1 MDMGCTCRT
10 LRMCMAWTWHV
21 HAMRIQAYKTECA
34 VLCAATERVQ
44 LVVHTSLP
52 CAIPAL
58 TSENLTHRFSVEEM
72 PAAVA
77 ITWCI

>member
-1 MDMGCTCRT
+1 
-10 LRMCMAWTWHV
+10 MCMAWTWHV

-44 LVVHTSLP
+44 LSAHVPRFTI
-52 CAIPAL
+52 AAL

-77 ITWCI
+77 ITWCT